1 LGETVF
7 DVIESG
13 VNENT
18 GIIPSAGLD
27 AYGLMNETMLGEVL
41 VGDGDGYGEV
51 LVNSVDPK

>member
-18 GIIPSAGLD
+18 GIIPGAGLD
-27 AYGLMNETMLGEVL
+27 ADGLMNETMLREVL

-51 LVNSVDPK
+51 LVVSIDPK